1 MSPKVL
7 LRSQQIG
14 LKAAKKTAQGA
25 KKNAQAQKAT
35 ACKSKAEKGLSET
48 VTAQDMPQAQ
58 DGPEPSAN
66 KKVTATD
73 NELPDAGIRHQQKSQ
88 GRKNKRKSKTAR
100 GNTSPAKQRCT
111 KRQKKARRVR
121 RAWQPSP
128 KKASQELPRTPNK
141 PKRAAT
147 ALAAK
152 ETEDQPKARRENLF
166 A

>member
-14 LKAAKKTAQGA
+14 LKAAKKTGA

-35 ACKSKAEKGLSET
+35 ACKSKAKKGLSET

-66 KKVTATD
+66 KKVAATD

-88 GRKNKRKSKTAR
+88 GRKNKRKSS
-100 GNTSPAKQRCT
+100 NTSPAKQRCT

-128 KKASQELPRTPNK
+128 KKASQELPRTPK
-141 PKRAAT
+141 EPKRAAT